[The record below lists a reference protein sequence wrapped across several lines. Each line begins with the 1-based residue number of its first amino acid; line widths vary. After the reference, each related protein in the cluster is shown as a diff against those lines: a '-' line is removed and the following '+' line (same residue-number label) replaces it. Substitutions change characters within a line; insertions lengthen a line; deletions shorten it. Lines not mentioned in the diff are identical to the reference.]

1 MAARRVRAR
10 DGSEHVLVPV
20 AEYEALLEAAAA
32 TPLTPE
38 QLRQAVAGLRA
49 SLDSGEPP
57 VDVDEFLAAYDAAHD
72 AG

>member
-10 DGSEHVLVPV
+10 DGTAHVLLPL
-20 AEYEALLEAAAA
+20 AEYEALLDAAEAA
-32 TPLTPE
+32 PLTPE

-49 SLDSGEPP
+49 SLESGEPL